1 MYHTNI
7 IQQSLDYIEDN
18 LKAEISIAELADM
31 AGYSLYH
38 YERIFKNL
46 VGISI
51 SQYVKRRRLLHAAFE
66 IAGGSRIIDTAYN
79 YGFDTNAG
87 FYKAFIREFGS
98 APSEYVSAHTV
109 KRPYRIKLIQ
119 EEHILITH
127 EKIKAVLEQWN
138 LSGETVS
145 DFYDANS
152 GQRID
157 NTWCLGERY
166 IMQVGTNITG
176 LRNHIAV
183 SEKLKAQGFAA
194 ALPVKTGSGEDFLA
208 EGELYYFVSVRVSG
222 STLNDRVLFGE
233 NGRKLACKLGQA
245 IGKLDH
251 ALAEFDF
258 ICNEPNLLEQMKNRG
273 IPKLRESGC
282 FTEAFYRD
290 YLAHMEQ
297 LCPQLPRQ
305 LIHRDPNPSNII
317 SEHGE
322 ITGFLDFELTE
333 RNVRIFDPCYAA
345 TAILS
350 ATYEDSALDRD
361 KWPEIL
367 RNIIAGYD
375 AVVRLTEAEW
385 AAIPYMIYSIQM
397 TCIAFFSEFERYRA
411 LADTNTQMLKWLIQ
425 EEAWKTF
432 V

>member
-1 MYHTNI
+1 MYHINM
-7 IQQSLDYIEDN
+7 IQKSLDYIEDN
-18 LKAEISIAELADM
+18 LKSELSIAELADL

-38 YERIFKNL
+38 YERIFKRL

-51 SQYVKRRRLLHAAFE
+51 ARYIKRRRLLHAAFD
-66 IAGGSRIIDTAYN
+66 IASGSKIIDAAYR

-87 FYKAFIREFGS
+87 FYKAFVREFGE
-98 APSEYVSAHTV
+98 APTEYVLAHTV

-127 EKIKAVLEQWN
+127 EKIKSVLEQWN
-138 LSGETVS
+138 LSGENVL

-157 NTWCLGERY
+157 NTWRIGERY

-194 ALPVKTGSGEDFLA
+194 ALPVKTVSGEDFLT

-222 STLNDRVLFGE
+222 STLNDRALFGE
-233 NGRKLACKLGQA
+233 NGRALACKLGQA

-258 ICNEPNLLEQMKNRG
+258 ICNEPNLLEQMKNHW
-273 IPKLRESGC
+273 IPRLRESGC

-297 LCPQLPRQ
+297 LYPQLPCQ

-350 ATYEDSALDRD
+350 ATYEDSTLDRD

-375 AVVRLTEAEW
+375 AVVRLTEAER

-425 EEAWKTF
+425 EEAWKT
-432 V
+432 VV

>member
-1 MYHTNI
+1 MYHINM
-7 IQQSLDYIEDN
+7 IQKSLDYIEDN
-18 LKAEISIAELADM
+18 LKSELSIAELANL

-38 YERIFKNL
+38 YERIFKRL

-51 SQYVKRRRLLHAAFE
+51 ARYIKRRRLLHAAFD
-66 IAGGSRIIDTAYN
+66 IASGSKIIDTAYR

-87 FYKAFIREFGS
+87 FYKAFVREFGE
-98 APSEYVSAHTV
+98 APTEYVLAHTV

-127 EKIKAVLEQWN
+127 EKIKSVLEQWN

-157 NTWCLGERY
+157 NTWCVGERY

-194 ALPVKTGSGEDFLA
+194 ALPVKTVSGEDFLT
-208 EGELYYFVSVRVSG
+208 EGELYYFVSIRVSG
-222 STLNDRVLFGE
+222 STLNDRALFGE
-233 NGRKLACKLGQA
+233 NGGELAYKLGQA

-258 ICNEPNLLEQMKNRG
+258 ICNEPNLLEQMKNRW

-297 LCPQLPRQ
+297 LYPQLPRQ

-350 ATYEDSALDRD
+350 ATYEDSTLDRD

-367 RNIIAGYD
+367 RNIIAGDD
-375 AVVRLTEAEW
+375 AVVRLTEAER
-385 AAIPYMIYSIQM
+385 AAIPYVIYSIQM

-425 EEAWKTF
+425 EEAWKT
-432 V
+432 VV

>member
-1 MYHTNI
+1 MYHINI

-18 LKAEISIAELADM
+18 LKTEVSIAELADM

-38 YERIFKNL
+38 FERIFKKL

-51 SQYVKRRRLLHAAFE
+51 SQYIKRRRLLHAAFD
-66 IAGGSRIIDTAYN
+66 IASGSKIIDTAYR

-87 FYKAFIREFGS
+87 FYKAFVREFGE
-98 APSEYVSAHTV
+98 APTEYVLAHTV

-127 EKIKAVLEQWN
+127 EKIKSVLEQWK

-157 NTWCLGERY
+157 NTWRVGERY
-166 IMQVGTNITG
+166 IMQVGTNVTG

-183 SEKLKAQGFAA
+183 SEKLKAQSFAA
-194 ALPVKTGSGEDFLA
+194 ALPVKTISGEDFLT

-297 LCPQLPRQ
+297 LYPRLPRQ

-350 ATYEDSALDRD
+350 ATYEDSTLDRD

-375 AVVRLTEAEW
+375 AVVRLTEVER
-385 AAIPYMIYSIQM
+385 AAIPYLIYSIQM

-425 EEAWKTF
+425 EEAWKT
-432 V
+432 VV

>member
-1 MYHTNI
+1 MYHINM
-7 IQQSLDYIEDN
+7 IQKSLDYIEDN
-18 LKAEISIAELADM
+18 LKSELSIAELADL

-38 YERIFKNL
+38 FERIFKRL

-51 SQYVKRRRLLHAAFE
+51 ARYIKRRRLLHAAFD
-66 IAGGSRIIDTAYN
+66 IASGSKIIDAAYR

-87 FYKAFIREFGS
+87 FYKAFVREFGE
-98 APSEYVSAHTV
+98 APTEYVLAHTV

-127 EKIKAVLEQWN
+127 EKIKSVLEQWN

-157 NTWCLGERY
+157 NTWRVGERY

-183 SEKLKAQGFAA
+183 SEKLKAQSFAA
-194 ALPVKTGSGEDFLA
+194 ALPVKTISGEDFLT

-258 ICNEPNLLEQMKNRG
+258 ICNEPNLLEQMKNRW

-297 LCPQLPRQ
+297 LYPQLPRQ
-305 LIHRDPNPSNII
+305 MIHRDPNPSNII

-350 ATYEDSALDRD
+350 ATYEDSTLDRD

-375 AVVRLTEAEW
+375 AVVRLTEAER

>member
-1 MYHTNI
+1 MYHINM
-7 IQQSLDYIEDN
+7 IQKSLDYIEDN
-18 LKAEISIAELADM
+18 LKSELPIAELANL

-38 YERIFKNL
+38 YERIFKRL

-51 SQYVKRRRLLHAAFE
+51 ARYIKRRRLLHAAFD
-66 IAGGSRIIDTAYN
+66 IASGSKIIDAAYR

-87 FYKAFIREFGS
+87 FYKAFVREFGE
-98 APSEYVSAHTV
+98 APTEYVLAHTV

-127 EKIKAVLEQWN
+127 EKIKSVLEQWN

-157 NTWCLGERY
+157 NTWCVGERY

-194 ALPVKTGSGEDFLA
+194 ALPVKTVSGEDFLT

-222 STLNDRVLFGE
+222 STLNDRALFGE
-233 NGRKLACKLGQA
+233 NGRELAYKLGQA

-258 ICNEPNLLEQMKNRG
+258 ICNEPNLLEQMKNRW

-282 FTEAFYRD
+282 FTEALYRD
-290 YLAHMEQ
+290 YHAHMEQ
-297 LCPQLPRQ
+297 LYPQLPRQ

-350 ATYEDSALDRD
+350 ATYENSTLDRD

-375 AVVRLTEAEW
+375 AVVRLTEAER
-385 AAIPYMIYSIQM
+385 AAIPYVIYSIQM

>member
-1 MYHTNI
+1 MYHINM
-7 IQQSLDYIEDN
+7 IQKSLDYIEDN
-18 LKAEISIAELADM
+18 LKSELSIAELADL

-38 YERIFKNL
+38 FERIFKRL

-51 SQYVKRRRLLHAAFE
+51 ARYIKRRRLLHAAFD
-66 IAGGSRIIDTAYN
+66 IASGSKIIDAAYR

-87 FYKAFIREFGS
+87 FYKAFVREFGE
-98 APSEYVSAHTV
+98 APTEYVLAHTV

-127 EKIKAVLEQWN
+127 EKIKSVLEQWK

-157 NTWCLGERY
+157 NTWRVGERY
-166 IMQVGTNITG
+166 IMQVGTNVTG

-183 SEKLKAQGFAA
+183 SEKLKAQSFAA
-194 ALPVKTGSGEDFLA
+194 ALPVKTISGEDFLT

-297 LCPQLPRQ
+297 LYPQLPRQ
-305 LIHRDPNPSNII
+305 MIHRDPNPSNII

-350 ATYEDSALDRD
+350 ATYEDSTLDRD

-375 AVVRLTEAEW
+375 AVVRLTEAER

>member
-1 MYHTNI
+1 MYHINM
-7 IQQSLDYIEDN
+7 IQKSLDYIEDN
-18 LKAEISIAELADM
+18 LKSELSIAELADL

-38 YERIFKNL
+38 FERIFKRL

-51 SQYVKRRRLLHAAFE
+51 ARYIKRRRLLHAAFD
-66 IAGGSRIIDTAYN
+66 IASGSKIIDAAYR

-87 FYKAFIREFGS
+87 FYKAFVREFGE
-98 APSEYVSAHTV
+98 APTEYVLAHTV

-127 EKIKAVLEQWN
+127 EKIKSVLEQWK

-157 NTWCLGERY
+157 NTWCVGEQC
-166 IMQVGTNITG
+166 IMQVGTNVTG

-183 SEKLKAQGFAA
+183 SEKLKAQSFAA
-194 ALPVKTGSGEDFLA
+194 ALPVKTISGEDFLT

-297 LCPQLPRQ
+297 LYPQLPRQ
-305 LIHRDPNPSNII
+305 MIHRDPNPSNII

-350 ATYEDSALDRD
+350 ATYEDSTLDRD

-375 AVVRLTEAEW
+375 AVVRLTEAER

>member
-1 MYHTNI
+1 MYHINM
-7 IQQSLDYIEDN
+7 IQKSLDYIEDN
-18 LKAEISIAELADM
+18 LKSELSIAELADL

-38 YERIFKNL
+38 FERIFKRL

-51 SQYVKRRRLLHAAFE
+51 ARYIKRRRLLHAAFD
-66 IAGGSRIIDTAYN
+66 IASGSKIIDAAYR

-87 FYKAFIREFGS
+87 FYKAFVREFGE
-98 APSEYVSAHTV
+98 APTEYVLAHTV

-127 EKIKAVLEQWN
+127 EKIKSVLEQWN

-157 NTWCLGERY
+157 NTWRVGERY

-183 SEKLKAQGFAA
+183 SEKLKAQSFAA
-194 ALPVKTGSGEDFLA
+194 ALPVKTISGEDFLT
-208 EGELYYFVSVRVSG
+208 EGELCYFVSVRVSG

-258 ICNEPNLLEQMKNRG
+258 ICNEPNLLEQMKNRW

-297 LCPQLPRQ
+297 LYPQLPRQ
-305 LIHRDPNPSNII
+305 MIHRDPNPSNII

-350 ATYEDSALDRD
+350 ATYEDSTLDRD

-375 AVVRLTEAEW
+375 AVVRLTEAER